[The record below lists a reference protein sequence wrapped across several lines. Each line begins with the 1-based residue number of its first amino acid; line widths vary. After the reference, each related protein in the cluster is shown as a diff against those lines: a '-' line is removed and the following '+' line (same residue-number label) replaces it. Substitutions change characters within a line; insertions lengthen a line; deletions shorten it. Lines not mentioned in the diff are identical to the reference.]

1 MSYVV
6 LFAYQIRLNISTRQ
20 TVAKINST
28 KEINYIAIS
37 SDRCNVIDL
46 YWARF
51 RVIGHFKYKMNYGRF
66 IKTCL
71 WLGDREVPNSEEL
84 PVNYEN
90 IVPIQ
95 PCEKGLN
102 LKLLKLK

>member
-1 MSYVV
+1 MKFV
-6 LFAYQIRLNISTRQ
+6 
-20 TVAKINST
+20 
-28 KEINYIAIS
+28 
-37 SDRCNVIDL
+37 
-46 YWARF
+46 
-51 RVIGHFKYKMNYGRF
+51 HYGRILKAYF
-66 IKTCL
+66 

-102 LKLLKLK
+102 HKLVKLK

>member
-1 MSYVV
+1 M
-6 LFAYQIRLNISTRQ
+6 
-20 TVAKINST
+20 
-28 KEINYIAIS
+28 
-37 SDRCNVIDL
+37 
-46 YWARF
+46 
-51 RVIGHFKYKMNYGRF
+51 
-66 IKTCL
+66 
-71 WLGDREVPNSEEL
+71 PNSEEL

>member
-1 MSYVV
+1 
-6 LFAYQIRLNISTRQ
+6 
-20 TVAKINST
+20 
-28 KEINYIAIS
+28 
-37 SDRCNVIDL
+37 
-46 YWARF
+46 
-51 RVIGHFKYKMNYGRF
+51 MNYGRF
-66 IKTCL
+66 IKTCF